1 MAISFPPAQLERF
14 RREAKKLS
22 RELSITHSEALDRIA
37 VQNGF
42 SNWSLLS
49 KHSSAPLTLRAVA
62 SHTSPRPIGAYRYYL
77 HGDVLEG
84 DPTKCY
90 CARCDVFWPLDH
102 LVPTSY
108 HTDGKDGERFLSS
121 LARWNKL
128 AVAERSPKFRPDG
141 APNVLEAAAWSEHAA
156 HEAARSPF
164 HRWLDGQRGRND
176 PVGDLAGDILRDET
190 FPISAATK
198 HEVEEHLEA
207 YGSHIVRAVRQ
218 AWREF
223 EGGRSR
229 KRTLAEALAAELK
242 LTAAEADELVDVE
255 PQELTGHSGDGNY
268 GFEFDFTRAAS
279 PKLAAKLMKKRGS
292 LKLTV
297 GPSFYE
303 GIRNADF
310 PR

>member
-1 MAISFPPAQLERF
+1 MATSFPPAQLKRF

-37 VQNGF
+37 GQNGF

-49 KHSSAPLTLRAVA
+49 KHSSAPPAFSAFVPPPT
-62 SHTSPRPIGAYRYYL
+62 PRPIGAYRYYL
-77 HGDVLEG
+77 HGDVIEG

-108 HTDGKDGERFLSS
+108 HPDGKDGERFLSS
-121 LARWNKL
+121 LASWNKL
-128 AVAERSPKFRPDG
+128 SAAERGQRFRPDG
-141 APNVLEAAAWSEHAA
+141 APNVLETAARSERAA
-156 HEAARSPF
+156 REAARSPF

-176 PVGDLAGDILRDET
+176 PIGDLAGEILRDET

-198 HEVEEHLEA
+198 REVEKRLEG
-207 YGSHIVRAVRQ
+207 YGSQIVRAVRQ

-223 EGGRSR
+223 EDGAPR

-242 LTAAEADELVDVE
+242 LTAPEADELVDVE
-255 PQELTGHSGDGNY
+255 PQELTSRSGDGNY
-268 GFEFDFTRAAS
+268 GFQFDFTEAAS
-279 PKLAAKLMKKRGS
+279 TELAAKLLKKHGS

-303 GIRNADF
+303 DIRNADF

>member
-1 MAISFPPAQLERF
+1 M
-14 RREAKKLS
+14 
-22 RELSITHSEALDRIA
+22 
-37 VQNGF
+37 
-42 SNWSLLS
+42 S
-49 KHSSAPLTLRAVA
+49 KHSSAPLTLSAVA
-62 SHTSPRPIGAYRYYL
+62 SNTSPRPIGAYRYYL
-77 HGDVLEG
+77 HGDVVEG

-108 HTDGKDGERFLSS
+108 HTDGKGGERFLSS
-121 LARWNKL
+121 LASWNTL
-128 AVAERSPKFRPDG
+128 TVAERGRKFRPDG
-141 APNVLEAAAWSEHAA
+141 APNVLEAAAWGEHAA

-176 PVGDLAGDILRDET
+176 PVGDLADDILRDET
-190 FPISAATK
+190 FPISSATK
-198 HEVEEHLEA
+198 HEVEDHLEA

-223 EGGRSR
+223 EGGTSR

-255 PQELTGHSGDGNY
+255 PLELTGHSGDGSY

-303 GIRNADF
+303 GIRTADF